1 MMGLFNRPKPMAQ
14 KSFAAYELMPSISWT
29 AKWSEFSAYQGI
41 RQGYKR
47 STWVYACV
55 SLRSRTISSVPWI
68 VERQTAD
75 GFEELPNHPLTEL
88 LQRPNAT
95 YDWPMMMRI
104 VQYWLDLTGDAW
116 ISKVRNGAGRVV
128 ELWPLMPDKM
138 EVLPGRDTMI
148 AGYKYHKSSVTRTI
162 PPEDIIH
169 LRYVNPAD
177 AYFGLAPLQAAAR
190 AVDID
195 EEAEKWQKL
204 SLQNMAVPPG
214 ALIMEGDVTQQ
225 QYEQAKRSVKEQSG
239 PEHAREAWVL
249 ANAKWQQMGQNAVDL
264 DFIPGRRL
272 IREEICA
279 AFNVPPPLVGIYD
292 NATLSNI
299 ETARK
304 ILWREGLIPALEE
317 IEAQINLQLVEEQGI
332 RIRYDISGVQALRDD
347 MTEKVNNA
355 RQLFA
360 MGVPFSQINEI
371 LELGVQPDSMPNFDV
386 GYLTAGMIPTD
397 MDAAEVAPGNSQLA
411 DEVAGEA

>member
-1 MMGLFNRPKPMAQ
+1 MGLFTRQRQPLSA
-14 KSFAAYELMPSISWT
+14 KSFTAYELMPSVSWT
-29 AKWSEFSAYQGI
+29 AKWSEFSALQGI

-68 VERQTAD
+68 VERETAD
-75 GFEELPNHPLTEL
+75 GWEEDARNPLAEL
-88 LQRPNAT
+88 IRRPNPD
-95 YDWPMMMRI
+95 YDWPMMIRTM
-104 VQYWLDLTGDAW
+104 QYWLDLTGDAW
-116 ISKVRNGAGRVV
+116 VSKVRNGSGRVV

-138 EVLPGRDTMI
+138 EVLPGRDRMV
-148 AGYKYHKSSVTRTI
+148 AGYRYHRSQTRREI
-162 PPEDIIH
+162 PAEDILHI
-169 LRYVNPAD
+169 RYINPHD
-177 AYFGLAPLQAAAR
+177 PYFGLAPLQAAAR

-249 ANAKWQQMGQNAVDL
+249 ANAKWQQMGQSAVDL
-264 DFIPGRRL
+264 DFSAGRRL
-272 IREEICA
+272 VREEICA

-304 ILWREGLIPALEE
+304 ILWREGLIPALDE
-317 IEAQINLQLVEEQGI
+317 IEAQINLNLVDEPGI
-332 RIRYDISGVQALRDD
+332 RLRYDLSGIEALRDD
-347 MTEKVNNA
+347 MTEKLNNA
-355 RQLFA
+355 RTMFS
-360 MGVPFSQINEI
+360 MGVPFSQINDI
-371 LELGVQPDSMPNFDV
+371 LEIGVQPDSMPNIDV
-386 GYLTAGMIPTD
+386 GYITAGLVPTD
-397 MDAAEVAPGNSQLA
+397 IDAADIAPGNTDMA
-411 DEVAGEA
+411 REAMGE